1 MNINEAD
8 ISKGMEEVARLK
20 AWAQEAVE
28 RAKKAQDEAN
38 YFRGQME
45 LLAQQKGFD
54 DDRHQADLRRIAE
67 LEAALTSMLETFA
80 LAEAKLRNRK
90 ASINSEDQ
98 LDADIRRLATAN
110 LDLRPGTVNR
120 VPEQKRG

>member
-20 AWAQEAVE
+20 AWANEAVE
-28 RAKKAQDEAN
+28 MANKAKDEAKH
-38 YFRGQME
+38 FRGQVE
-45 LLAQQKGFD
+45 LLMRQKSFD
-54 DDRHQADLRRIAE
+54 DDRHQKDLQRIAE

-98 LDADIRRLATAN
+98 LDADIRRLATAR
-110 LDLRPGTVNR
+110 LDAKSSERIVSNQG
-120 VPEQKRG
+120 RG

>member
-20 AWAQEAVE
+20 AWANEAVE
-28 RAKKAQDEAN
+28 MANKAKDEAKH
-38 YFRGQME
+38 FRGQVE
-45 LLAQQKGFD
+45 LLMRQKSFD
-54 DDRHQADLRRIAE
+54 DDRHQKDLQRIAE